1 MAKVLPHRL
10 VPGKRLSAVPAGNV
24 LGWLAT
30 VMTHQEKQGLT
41 GLQQVSERKDSRLG
55 RGQ

>member
-30 VMTHQEKQGLT
+30 GMTRQEKQGLT
-41 GLQQVSERKDSRLG
+41 
-55 RGQ
+55 